1 MLASRNLPTTPINT
15 FSSLGALNIFV
26 TVVLWVPTVPCESP
40 AKIKPFLTFFAT
52 NGFAKK
58 LIGADEDYLKK
69 LIFNRDSYITVGGD
83 EYRGYNI
90 KTIGFEYDYTEDTYY
105 VNDKGEKMPDY
116 NINSISDED
125 WLKLHREYSIQR
137 GGFWDRLAEYEKD
150 NDVFL
155 KGN

>member
-1 MLASRNLPTTPINT
+1 MHFFVHHSAFPPLPPQDIFDLVDKKITTRVREILSDY
-15 FSSLGALNIFV
+15 SSV
-26 TVVLWVPTVPCESP
+26 YVDHTED
-40 AKIKPFLTFFAT
+40 FAT
-52 NGFAKK
+52 NGFVKK

-125 WLKLHREYSIQR
+125 WLKLHRDYSIQR